1 MSMKVFELPT
11 ESKSSN
17 ALGRVSMATD
27 DLVTAPAMEPQRPG
41 PPLAPP
47 NRRASKGKDSPR
59 RPLSAYNLFFR
70 SERKRICEDIQ
81 TGKIPTDYM
90 RFEEKALE
98 KLKGKGSKA
107 HFQAVACTIA
117 ARWKVLPKNDRAE
130 YEKLAESETAAYIER
145 KHEYHRAI
153 VRECAAAARLASTSQ
168 SSGNHMPSFARNGI
182 TEQTKDLDG
191 SSGTTPPSIASET
204 NVTNDTLLGT
214 LRHGYQNLTV
224 ASIPLPRMMML
235 KQNRATVNG
244 ALLERN
250 NVLPPLPAPV
260 FTVPGSFTPLPGLPP
275 QNNYNDT
282 LMWQN
287 QFAQTNQ
294 TSAQHMTQQEARYLM
309 QQYEEDMLSSR
320 MRILQEQLRLQEQEE
335 ERGRLMALL
344 NLQHRHQAP
353 TVAQETWA
361 VPGRWVPNNGD
372 ERYNDP
378 GFLDAILLAQRNAR
392 NNGTE

>member
-1 MSMKVFELPT
+1 
-11 ESKSSN
+11 
-17 ALGRVSMATD
+17 
-27 DLVTAPAMEPQRPG
+27 
-41 PPLAPP
+41 
-47 NRRASKGKDSPR
+47 
-59 RPLSAYNLFFR
+59 
-70 SERKRICEDIQ
+70 
-81 TGKIPTDYM
+81 
-90 RFEEKALE
+90 
-98 KLKGKGSKA
+98 
-107 HFQAVACTIA
+107 
-117 ARWKVLPKNDRAE
+117 
-130 YEKLAESETAAYIER
+130 
-145 KHEYHRAI
+145 
-153 VRECAAAARLASTSQ
+153 
-168 SSGNHMPSFARNGI
+168 MPSFARNGI

-392 NNGTE
+392 NNGTDIKLGIRGAKYRPTQHFCSEGCQRGRQPFNEARHSSRLIVSEGCSQKGSGFMAGRRKHASWLWSQERFVTLPFEHAYPTKMERIMCPSENGARIFCALEALGEELYCEKP